1 MSETLFLRSVTLEE
15 GQVLLRFAVGAP
27 VALSEGR
34 KVRDLGDGC
43 GEYEM
48 TVSRDDARFTVRV
61 VAAPSGSVEQVVAAA
76 GPIDEDWHQT
86 REE

>member
-1 MSETLFLRSVTLEE
+1 MSETLFLSSVTLEE
-15 GQVLLRFAVGAP
+15 GQVLLRFAVGEP

-34 KVRDLGDGC
+34 KVRDLDDGR

-48 TVSRDDARFTVRV
+48 TVSRDDARFTVRA
-61 VAAPSGSVEQVVAAA
+61 VAAPSGRVEQVIAAA
-76 GPIDEDWHQT
+76 GPVDEDWHQT